1 MLSSGVLISQGV
13 GQLISDL
20 RFPFFCTAGGSQ
32 LRSMTASSGAYKR
45 IEKSQNV
52 PAHGRNFFTPGE
64 GSDEPALARKGG
76 SGFVFNYFRHS

>member
-1 MLSSGVLISQGV
+1 VSAYLSNGV

-20 RFPFFCTAGGSQ
+20 HYPFFCTAGGSQ
-32 LRSMTASSGAYKR
+32 LRSMTASAGAYKR

-64 GSDEPALARKGG
+64 GSDEPAFARTARKR
-76 SGFVFNYFRHS
+76 FIAAPKQN